1 MSDIEY
7 YEKGRTQIEGLE
19 KIKKRKNKVDKEIL
33 VNGTIVYCQGNQGT
47 GSFVGIVYD
56 NFKVLELECGSSAY
70 IKSNDYIHLGD
81 TISYWTIEKVLK
93 TKLIIE
99 DVLKEV

>member
-1 MSDIEY
+1 MLGNED
-7 YEKGRTQIEGLE
+7 YEKGRIKIEGEE
-19 KIKKRKNKVDKEIL
+19 KIKNPHKKKNKKVL
-33 VNGTIVYCQGNQGT
+33 VNGTIVYCKGSGGT
-47 GSFVGIVYD
+47 SSFIGIVYD

-70 IKSNDYIHLGD
+70 INSDTYIHLGD

-99 DVLKEV
+99 DILEEV